1 MGLTPQRPLTTVLET
16 FDVLRD
22 LLHGRTADRRTDA
35 HVFDRIALE
44 LSPDVPP
51 ELWSAVNARALRAA
65 GRADGVLL
73 SVLSGEQYIAWAR
86 QQIALEA
93 PRPPRITAYAL
104 ASIDEDESVAR
115 EAVREAVGF
124 FLTAETHSALVGQ
137 SRFEREVRTRVAAL
151 GENERLVV
159 EDAWLDE
166 FAVAGTPAQVR
177 ARLDGML
184 AAGADSIGL
193 WLFPSGAHEDQL
205 HRLAEVMQ

>member
-1 MGLTPQRPLTTVLET
+1 M
-16 FDVLRD
+16 
-22 LLHGRTADRRTDA
+22 
-35 HVFDRIALE
+35 
-44 LSPDVPP
+44 
-51 ELWSAVNARALRAA
+51 
-65 GRADGVLL
+65 
-73 SVLSGEQYIAWAR
+73 
-86 QQIALEA
+86 
-93 PRPPRITAYAL
+93 
-104 ASIDEDESVAR
+104 
-115 EAVREAVGF
+115 
-124 FLTAETHSALVGQ
+124 AE
-137 SRFEREVRTRVAAL
+137 F